1 MIIKNF
7 GCIHFCFFQVLLFA
21 LFSVAFAAPKS
32 GPLTPLVG
40 NLVQTPRGFKRID
53 LEGFSED
60 VNKDGFVDPIVPVAP
75 VAFEAAPVAPYAY
88 ADAPIAYPAAPY
100 VLNAGPAYPGY

>member
-1 MIIKNF
+1 MVITILV
-7 GCIHFCFFQVLLFA
+7 FQVLLFA
-21 LFSVAFAAPKS
+21 LFSVAFAAPQS

-75 VAFEAAPVAPYAY
+75 VAYQAAPI
-88 ADAPIAYPAAPY
+88 APIAYPAAPY
-100 VLNAGPAYPGY
+100 ILDAGPAYPGY